1 MKLYVTEQD
10 YLKRKKNSKILV
22 VPDKFLYE
30 KKKSPKFLPTQPLFK
45 TLHASI
51 SNNQFINHSFYPKK
65 MKTWESII
73 FNQEQGN

>member
-30 KKKSPKFLPTQPLFK
+30 KKKVSKILTHPT
-45 TLHASI
+45 I
-51 SNNQFINHSFYPKK
+51 V
-65 MKTWESII
+65 
-73 FNQEQGN
+73 